1 MNLNWYDY
9 VGFFGVGC
17 VLSSYFALQAGKLAA
32 DSALYQW
39 TNIIGSIFIL
49 ISLYYEPNKS
59 SITIQI
65 TWILI
70 SVYGLVRSNRVA
82 AVENKNQ

>member
-9 VGFFGVGC
+9 VGFLGVGC

-32 DSALYQW
+32 DNALYQW
-39 TNIIGSIFIL
+39 ANIVGSLLIL
-49 ISLYYEPNKS
+49 VSLYYEPNKS

-65 TWILI
+65 TWIAI
-70 SVYGLVRSNRVA
+70 SIYGLVRSKRA
-82 AVENKNQ
+82 STARNKN

>member
-9 VGFFGVGC
+9 VGFLGVGF
-17 VLSSYFALQAGKLAA
+17 VLGSYLCLQMGKLAA
-32 DSALYQW
+32 DSAFYQLA
-39 TNIIGSIFIL
+39 NIIGSLFIL
-49 ISLYYEPNKS
+49 VSLYYEPNKS

-70 SVYGLVRSNRVA
+70 SVFGLVRSRRATAAGKDRV
-82 AVENKNQ
+82 

>member
-9 VGFFGVGC
+9 VGFLGVGC
-17 VLSSYFALQAGKLAA
+17 VLVSYFALQAGKLAA
-32 DSALYQW
+32 DSVLYQW
-39 TNIIGSIFIL
+39 ANIVGSVLIL

-65 TWILI
+65 VWIMI
-70 SVYGLVRSNRVA
+70 RVCGLRRSHLAKKKASTV
-82 AVENKNQ
+82 

>member
-9 VGFFGVGC
+9 VGFMGVAC
-17 VLSSYFALQAGKLAA
+17 VLGSYFGLQAGKLLS
-32 DSALYQW
+32 DSSAYQW
-39 TNIIGSIFIL
+39 ANIIGSVLIL
-49 ISLYYEPNKS
+49 VSLYYEPNKS

-70 SVYGLVRSNRVA
+70 SIYGLVRSYRAKKKLKA
-82 AVENKNQ
+82 A

>member
-9 VGFFGVGC
+9 VGFLGVGC
-17 VLSSYFALQAGKLAA
+17 VLGSYFALQAGKLAA
-32 DSALYQW
+32 DSAFYQW
-39 TNIIGSIFIL
+39 ANIIGSLFIL
-49 ISLYYEPNKS
+49 VSLYYEPNKS

-70 SVYGLVRSNRVA
+70 SVFGLVRSYRA
-82 AVENKNQ
+82 KKKPATE

>member
-9 VGFFGVGC
+9 VGFLGVGC

-39 TNIIGSIFIL
+39 ANIVGSLLIL
-49 ISLYYEPNKS
+49 VSLYYEPNKS

-65 TWILI
+65 TWIAI
-70 SVYGLVRSNRVA
+70 SVYGLLRTKHA
-82 AVENKNQ
+82 ATARDKS

>member
-9 VGFFGVGC
+9 VGFSGVAC
-17 VLSSYFALQAGKLAA
+17 VLGSYLALQAGKLAA

-39 TNIIGSIFIL
+39 ANIMGSLLIL
-49 ISLYYEPNKS
+49 VSLYYEPNKS

-65 TWILI
+65 TWIVI
-70 SVYGLVRSNRVA
+70 SVYGLIRSRNAKNNSSA
-82 AVENKNQ
+82 A

>member
-9 VGFFGVGC
+9 VGFLGVGC

-39 TNIIGSIFIL
+39 ANIIGSIFIL
-49 ISLYYEPNKS
+49 VSLYYEPNKS

-65 TWILI
+65 VWILI
-70 SVYGLVRSNRVA
+70 SVFGLVRSYLA
-82 AVENKNQ
+82 NKKAKPA